1 MRLPR
6 RSAPRIAGTF
16 YAFWALK
23 GAMKPILIALSAS
36 LLAGGALLT
45 TRSASSMPETIS
57 VAAPA
62 KNLVRAP
69 EFPAGLTWLNTD
81 KPLSIKGLRGKVVL
95 LDFWTYGCINCIHI
109 IPDLKKLEAKYPNEL
124 VVIGVHSA
132 KFATEGDAGNLRQAV
147 MRYGLEHPV
156 VADKDLRI
164 WNEYAVRAWPTQV
177 LIDPDGRIVGQ
188 VAGEGNYDVL
198 DESIAKTIKAFGPRV
213 DKTPLKIALERS
225 KVAPTPL
232 YFPGKIAAR
241 NGRIV
246 VADSSH
252 NRLVVSDKSGV
263 VAAIIGSGEAGFKD
277 GNFAAAQFFNP
288 QGVAIDGDIL
298 YVADTNNHA
307 IRRVDLAAKT
317 VTTIA
322 GTGQQAPYRASG
334 GTGTKADLSSPWDVL
349 KMGDTLYIAMAGPH
363 QIWRMDLKTQKVDVF
378 AGSGAEARRDG
389 PRLEAA
395 FAQPSGLASDGKS
408 LFVADSESSAIRAI
422 DLQSGQ
428 VVTLAGGDLFD
439 FGDRDGR
446 GDAVRLQHPLG
457 LDYHDGA
464 LYLTDTYNS
473 KIKKLNPQTGEV
485 KTVFGGAGQLDEPGG
500 LAFDDGVLYVA
511 DTNDSAIKT
520 IDLSAKSATS
530 LRFVGLSA
538 PKLGAAP
545 VEIATKEGLQ
555 ILAPGATVNLVFT
568 PQIPKGYHLNYA
580 APMKVEIKTTGA
592 GVTST
597 LAKVRGKDVKSITTI
612 PLKVAAGGK
621 GTIEMSAVIAYCN
634 DGDGAVCKVDS
645 TKQSIPFEI
654 RAGGAK
660 EIRVTAT
667 FK

>member
-1 MRLPR
+1 
-6 RSAPRIAGTF
+6 
-16 YAFWALK
+16 
-23 GAMKPILIALSAS
+23 MKPLLFAS
-36 LLAGGALLT
+36 LIVGGALLAT
-45 TRSASSMPETIS
+45 QPVQAMPEIIP

-132 KFATEGDAGNLRQAV
+132 KFATESDAGNLRQAV

-156 VADKDLRI
+156 VSDKDLRI

-198 DESIAKTIKAFGPRV
+198 DENIAKTIETFGNRV

-232 YFPGKIAAR
+232 YFPGKVAAK
-241 NGRIV
+241 NGRV
-246 VADSSH
+246 VVSDSSH
-252 NRLVVSDKSGV
+252 NRLVVADKTGKV
-263 VAAIIGSGEAGFKD
+263 EATIGSGDAGLKD
-277 GNFAAAQFFNP
+277 GDFQNAQFFNP
-288 QGVAIDGDIL
+288 QGVAIDGDVL

-307 IRRVDLAAKT
+307 IRRVDLNAKT

-322 GTGQQAPYRASG
+322 GTGQQAVYRATG
-334 GTGTKADLSSPWDVL
+334 GVGTKAALSSPWDVL
-349 KMGDTLYIAMAGPH
+349 KIGDTLYIAMAGPH
-363 QIWRMDLKTQKVDVF
+363 QIWRMNLDSKKVDVY
-378 AGSGAEARRDG
+378 AGSGAEARTDG
-389 PRLEAA
+389 TLKTAA
-395 FAQPSGLASDGKS
+395 FAQPSGLATDGKN
-408 LFVADSESSAIRAI
+408 LFVADSESSTIRAI
-422 DLQSGQ
+422 NFASGE
-428 VVTLAGGDLFD
+428 VKTLAGGDLFD

-446 GDAVRLQHPLG
+446 GDAARLQHPLG

-473 KIKKLNPQTGEV
+473 KIKKLNPQTGDV
-485 KTVFGGAGQLDEPGG
+485 ATVFGGAGQLDEPGG
-500 LAFDDGVLYVA
+500 LAFDGDTLYVA
-511 DTNDSAIKT
+511 DTNDSALKT
-520 IDLSAKSATS
+520 LNLATKTAS
-530 LRFVGLSA
+530 PLKLIGLSA
-538 PKLGAAP
+538 PTLGAAP
-545 VEIATKEGLQ
+545 VEAAVKAGTQ
-555 ILAPGATVNLVFT
+555 ILAPGAMVNLVFT
-568 PQIPKGYHLNYA
+568 PQIPKGYHLNYE
-580 APMKVEIKTTGA
+580 APMKVELSTTGA
-592 GVTST
+592 GVVPST
-597 LAKVRGKDVKSITTI
+597 LKVRGKDVKLTTTI
-612 PLKVAAGGK
+612 PLKVAQNGK
-621 GTIEMSAVIAYCN
+621 GTIEVNALIAYCN

-654 RAGGAK
+654 RAGGAR
-660 EIRVTAT
+660 EIRMTAK
-667 FK
+667 FE

>member
-1 MRLPR
+1 MSSHPVR
-6 RSAPRIAGTF
+6 AGTF
-16 YAFWALK
+16 AAIWALK
-23 GAMKPILIALSAS
+23 GAMKPLFIALGAS
-36 LLAGGALLT
+36 LLAGGALVAT
-45 TRSASSMPETIS
+45 KSASTMPETIQ

-69 EFPAGLTWLNTD
+69 EFPAGLTWLNSD

-132 KFATEGDAGNLRQAV
+132 KFATEGEAGNLRQAV

-156 VADKDLRI
+156 VSDKDMRI

-188 VAGEGNYDVL
+188 VAGEGNYATL
-198 DESIAKTIKAFGPRV
+198 DENIAKTIKAFGNKV
-213 DKTPLKIALERS
+213 DKTPLKVALERS

-232 YFPGKIAAR
+232 YFPGKIAAK
-241 NGRIV
+241 NGRVV

-252 NRLVVSDKSGV
+252 NRLVVSDKNGKV
-263 VAAIIGSGEAGFKD
+263 EATIGSGEAGLKD
-277 GNFAAAQFFNP
+277 GNFASAQFFNP
-288 QGVAIDGDIL
+288 QGIAIDGDVL

-307 IRRVDLAAKT
+307 IRRVDLGTKT

-322 GTGQQAPYRASG
+322 GSGQQAQYRATG

-363 QIWRMDLKTQKVDVF
+363 QIWRMNLDTKKVDVF

-389 PRLEAA
+389 SRLQAA

-408 LFVADSESSAIRAI
+408 LFVADSEISAIRAI
-422 DLQSGQ
+422 NFASGQ
-428 VVTLAGGDLFD
+428 VTTLAGGDLFD
-439 FGDRDGR
+439 FGDQDGR

-457 LDYHDGA
+457 LDFHDGA

-473 KIKKLNPQTGEV
+473 KIKRLNPQTGDV
-485 KTVFGGAGQLDEPGG
+485 ATVFGGAGQLDEPGG
-500 LAFDDGVLYVA
+500 LAFDGDTLYVA

-520 IDLSAKSATS
+520 VDLAAKTATPFK
-530 LRFVGLSA
+530 LAGLSA

-545 VEIATKEGLQ
+545 VEAAVKAGTKK
-555 ILAPGATVNLVFT
+555 LAPGAQVNLIFT
-568 PQIPKGYHLNYA
+568 PTLPKGYHLNYE
-580 APMKVEIKTTGA
+580 APMKIELSTTGSGVVPATLKLRGKEIKLTTT
-592 GVTST
+592 V
-597 LAKVRGKDVKSITTI
+597 
-612 PLKVAAGGK
+612 PLKVANAGK
-621 GTIEMSAVIAYCN
+621 GTIEMNAVIAYCN
-634 DGDGAVCKVDS
+634 DGPNAVCKIDS
-645 TKQSIPFEI
+645 SKQSVPFEI
-654 RAGGAK
+654 GAGGAK
-660 EIRVTAT
+660 EIRLTAK
-667 FK
+667 FE

>member
-1 MRLPR
+1 
-6 RSAPRIAGTF
+6 
-16 YAFWALK
+16 
-23 GAMKPILIALSAS
+23 
-36 LLAGGALLT
+36 
-45 TRSASSMPETIS
+45 MPETIQ

-81 KPLSIKGLRGKVVL
+81 KPLSIKGLRGKIVL

-132 KFATEGDAGNLRQAV
+132 KFATESDAGNLRQAV

-156 VADKDLRI
+156 VSDTNLRI

-177 LIDPDGRIVGQ
+177 LIDPNGRIVGQ
-188 VAGEGNYDVL
+188 VAGEGNYETL
-198 DESIAKTIKAFGPRV
+198 DKAIAQTIQDFGPRV
-213 DKTPLKIALERS
+213 DKTPLKVALERS

-232 YFPGKIAAR
+232 YFPGKIAAQ

-252 NRLVVSDKSGV
+252 NRLVVSDKSGKV
-263 VAAIIGSGEAGFKD
+263 EATIGSGEAGLKD
-277 GNFAAAQFFNP
+277 GDFASAQFFNP

-307 IRRVDLAAKT
+307 IRRVDLSAKT

-322 GTGQQAPYRASG
+322 GTGQQAAYRASG
-334 GTGTKADLSSPWDVL
+334 GVGTKADLSSPWDVL
-349 KMGDTLYIAMAGPH
+349 KMGEVLYIAMAGPH
-363 QIWRMDLKTQKVDVF
+363 QIWRMDLDTKKVDVF

-389 PRLEAA
+389 SRFDAA
-395 FAQPSGLASDGKS
+395 FAQPSGLASDSKS

-422 DLQSGQ
+422 DLQSGE
-428 VVTLAGGDLFD
+428 VKTLAGGDLFD
-439 FGDRDGR
+439 FGDKDGR

-473 KIKKLNPQTGEV
+473 KIKRLNPETGEV
-485 KTVFGGAGQLDEPGG
+485 TTVFGGKGQLDEPGG
-500 LAFDDGVLYVA
+500 LAFDGNVLYVA

-520 IDLSAKSATS
+520 VNLADKSAMS
-530 LRFVGLSA
+530 LKLIGLNA

-545 VEIATKEGLQ
+545 IEVATKEGAQ
-555 ILAPGATVNLVFT
+555 ILAPGATVNLIFT

-580 APMKVEIKTTGA
+580 APIKIELKTTGA
-592 GVTST
+592 GVTLT
-597 LAKVRGKDVKSITTI
+597 TAKLRGKDVKLTTTV
-612 PLKVAAGGK
+612 PLKVAAQGK
-621 GTIEMSAVIAYCN
+621 GTIELNALIAYCN

-645 TKQSIPFEI
+645 AKRSIPFEI
-654 RAGGAK
+654 KAGGAK
-660 EIRVTAT
+660 EIRVAAS

>member
-1 MRLPR
+1 MQ
-6 RSAPRIAGTF
+6 
-16 YAFWALK
+16 
-23 GAMKPILIALSAS
+23 S
-36 LLAGGALLT
+36 LLKTTGVALLLGGALLI
-45 TRSASSMPETIS
+45 AQPVHAMPEAIQ

-132 KFATEGDAGNLRQAV
+132 KFATESDAGNLRQAV

-156 VADKDLRI
+156 VSDKDLRI
-164 WNEYAVRAWPTQV
+164 WNEYAVRAWPTQI

-188 VAGEGNYDVL
+188 VAGEGNYDTL
-198 DESIAKTIKAFGPRV
+198 DKAIAQTIQTFGNRL

-232 YFPGKIAAR
+232 YFPGKIAAQ
-241 NGRIV
+241 NGSLLIS
-246 VADSSH
+246 DSSH
-252 NRLVVSDKSGV
+252 NRVVWALGGKLE
-263 VAAIIGSGEAGFKD
+263 ATIGSGEAGLKD
-277 GNFAAAQFFNP
+277 GDFQSAQFFNP
-288 QGVAIDGDIL
+288 QGIAMDGDVF

-307 IRRVDLAAKT
+307 IRCVNSIDKT

-322 GTGQQAPYRASG
+322 GNGHQAAYGAKG
-334 GTGTKADLSSPWDVL
+334 GVGTKAELSSPWDVL
-349 KMGDTLYIAMAGPH
+349 RIGRTLYIAMAGPH
-363 QIWRMDLKTQKVDVF
+363 QIWRMDLDTKKVDVF
-378 AGSGAEARRDG
+378 AGSGAEARKDG
-389 PRLEAA
+389 PRLQAA
-395 FAQPSGLASDGKS
+395 FAQPSGLASDGKT
-408 LFVADSESSAIRAI
+408 LFVADAETSTIRAI
-422 DLQSGQ
+422 NLASGE

-446 GDAVRLQHPLG
+446 GDAARLQHPLG

-473 KIKKLNPQTGEV
+473 KIKRLNPETGDV
-485 KTVFGGAGQLDEPGG
+485 ATVFGGAGQLDEPGG
-500 LAFDDGVLYVA
+500 LAFDGDTLYVA
-511 DTNDSAIKT
+511 DTNDSALKT
-520 IDLSAKSATS
+520 VDLTAKTATP
-530 LRFVGLSA
+530 LKLIGLSA

-545 VEIATKEGLQ
+545 VEIAVKEGAQ

-568 PQIPKGYHLNYA
+568 PQIPKGYHLNYE
-580 APMKVEIKTTGA
+580 APIKVELSTTGS
-592 GVTST
+592 GVVPST
-597 LAKVRGKDVKSITTI
+597 MKVRGKDVKLTTTI
-612 PLKVAAGGK
+612 PLKIAKSGK
-621 GTIEMSAVIAYCN
+621 GTIEVNALIAYCN

-645 TKQSIPFEI
+645 VKRSIPFEI
-654 RAGGAK
+654 RAGGAQ
-660 EIRVTAT
+660 EIRVAAS